1 MTERQGVQQADVS
14 SDSAEPVM
22 TQQVAKT
29 TLDFPQARCR
39 TGVARVDITPPAGI
53 YHRMWGAARH
63 DRATGIHRPLTATI
77 LTMRPVDE
85 SGPGLTLIAMD
96 HCLLWSQEMSAFLEA
111 VSRQAG
117 IDRDS
122 IVTFFSHTHAA
133 GLMGLERT
141 GLPGGD
147 MIPAYLEELATRTA
161 AAVSQAG
168 SAETTC
174 LLSFGTG
181 RCDLAQNRDYF
192 DEQAGHYVCGFN
204 PDGQADDSV
213 IVAKVVD
220 EASGRTTA
228 TIVNYACHPTTLAW
242 DNTLISPDYV
252 GSMREVVETATN
264 APCLFIQGASGDIGP
279 RDGFVGDVEIADRNG
294 RQLGYAAAS
303 TLERLVVA
311 TRKRGD
317 SSGIDAVKM
326 SYTGAVLS
334 GATIGTWQTQA
345 VDESRAAALTC
356 WRFREATVELPF
368 RQDLVT
374 REQLEQEQRRWQAVE
389 QSAAEAGDADQAADA
404 RAMVER
410 MTRRLVRVRDLP
422 AGRTYSFQFR
432 VWRFGDVVWVVMEG
446 EHYNV
451 LQRRIRATFPGVE
464 IVVASLANGSACWYL
479 PDEQAYGKGLYQEEA
494 SVLAQG
500 SLETLISAI
509 IEQITGILEDGTG
522 LPVAESSGD

>member
-1 MTERQGVQQADVS
+1 
-14 SDSAEPVM
+14 
-22 TQQVAKT
+22 
-29 TLDFPQARCR
+29 
-39 TGVARVDITPPAGI
+39 
-53 YHRMWGAARH
+53 MWGAAKH
-63 DRATGIHRPLTATI
+63 DRATGVHRPLTATV
-77 LTMRPVDE
+77 LTMRPLDE
-85 SGPGLTLIAMD
+85 SGPGLVLIAMD
-96 HCLLWSQEMSAFLEA
+96 HCLLWGQEMSAFLDA
-111 VSRQAG
+111 VSCQAEVN
-117 IDRDS
+117 RDS

-147 MIPAYLEELATRTA
+147 MIPAYLEGLATKTA
-161 AAVSQAG
+161 AAIREALSG
-168 SAETTC
+168 EITS

-181 RCDLAQNRDYF
+181 HCDLAQNRDYF
-192 DEQAGHYVCGFN
+192 DDQAGHYVCGFN
-204 PDGQADDSV
+204 PDGPADDSV
-213 IVAKVVD
+213 VVAKVVE

-252 GSMREVVETATN
+252 GSMRQVVETATD

-279 RDGFVGDVEIADRNG
+279 REGFVGDVEVADRNG

-303 TLERLVVA
+303 ALERIVVA
-311 TRKRGD
+311 AGNPDDT
-317 SSGIDAVKM
+317 SGIDAAEM

-345 VDESRAAALTC
+345 VDEVRAAALAR
-356 WRFREATVELPF
+356 WRFRETTVELPF
-368 RQDLVT
+368 REDLVT
-374 REQLEQEQRRWQAVE
+374 REQLEQDRCRWQAEE
-389 QSAAEAGDADQAADA
+389 QSAGEAGDADTAADA

-422 AGRTYSFQFR
+422 VGRTYSFQFR
-432 VWRFGDVVWVVMEG
+432 VWRFGDVVWVVLEG

-451 LQRRIRATFPGVE
+451 LQRRIRESFPGVE
-464 IVVASLANGSACWYL
+464 IVVASLANGSVCWYL
-479 PDEQAYGKGLYQEEA
+479 PDEQAYGKGLYQEDA

-509 IEQITGILEDGTG
+509 VEQTAAILED
-522 LPVAESSGD
+522 